1 MLKRGSEAWLKLKI
15 NHITDTDIVKK
26 LYEASQAGVK
36 VDIVIRGN
44 CSLVPGVAGLSENI
58 HAVGIID
65 RYLEHSRII
74 IFCNGGKPK
83 YYIGSAD
90 WMPRNLINRIEVMS
104 PVYDEDI
111 RKDLLRTIEYGLHD
125 TTNGGL
131 LMVGEQTKFSN
142 QRRAKHHS
150 ARKRHC
156 TMLIMLKLNIP

>member
-1 MLKRGSEAWLKLKI
+1 MVEAENK
-15 NHITDTDIVKK
+15 HITDADIVKK

-125 TTNGGL
+125 TTNGRIIDGRGTNEIQQPAE
-131 LMVGEQTKFSN
+131 GEASFRSQEALYN
-142 QRRAKHHS
+142 AYHAEIEHPIGQ
-150 ARKRHC
+150 
-156 TMLIMLKLNIP
+156 